1 MSGLSIKIADV
12 LEEEGKLAV
21 TQIVESMIANGQWA
35 SGRTGISLRVEADET
50 KMIVYA
56 PDYFETL
63 ETGISPQ
70 MARSASSFLRKKL
83 YGWSIDKG
91 MIFADQKERWRFSS
105 NASRVMQ
112 ESGSM
117 LFRAGGRD
125 DVYSDKV
132 NPLVERIKQ
141 RLSERIVNVKL
152 ITNG

>member
-1 MSGLSIKIADV
+1 MSGLSFKIADV

-21 TQIVESMIANGQWA
+21 TQIVESMIANNQWA
-35 SGRTGISLRVEADET
+35 SGRTGTALRVEATEES
-50 KMIVYA
+50 MIIYA
-56 PDYFETL
+56 PSYFETL

-70 MARSASSFLRKKL
+70 MAQSESSFLRKKL

-91 MIFADQKERWRFSS
+91 ISFADQKERWRFSA

-112 ESGSM
+112 ESGSR
-117 LFRAGGRD
+117 LFRSGGRK
-125 DVYSDKV
+125 DVYSDKID
-132 NPLVERIKQ
+132 PLVERIKN